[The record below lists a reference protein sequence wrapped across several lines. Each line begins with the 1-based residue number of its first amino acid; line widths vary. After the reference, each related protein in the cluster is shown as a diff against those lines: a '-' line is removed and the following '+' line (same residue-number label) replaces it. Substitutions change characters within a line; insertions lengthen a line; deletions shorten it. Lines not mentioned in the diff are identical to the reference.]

1 MDPVGLT
8 SMAQNNTPLAEYSA
22 SLLILTDT
30 IFRGSEFMIL
40 ADSQDFL
47 AFFMINEKRQTTN
60 DKRQTTNDKRQTN
73 INTQLGN
80 DPAQFK

>member
-1 MDPVGLT
+1 MYHRHMDPAGLT

-47 AFFMINEKRQTTN
+47 AAFFMINEKRQTTN
-60 DKRQTTNDKRQTN
+60 DKRQAN

>member
-1 MDPVGLT
+1 MDPVGD
-8 SMAQNNTPLAEYSA
+8 MAQNNTPLAEYSA
-22 SLLILTDT
+22 SLLILADT

-60 DKRQTTNDKRQTN
+60 DKRQAN

-80 DPAQFK
+80 DSAQFK

>member
-47 AFFMINEKRQTTN
+47 AAFFMINEKRQTTN
-60 DKRQTTNDKRQTN
+60 DKRQAN

>member
-8 SMAQNNTPLAEYSA
+8 SMAQNNTPLAEYLA
-22 SLLILTDT
+22 SLLILADT
-30 IFRGSEFMIL
+30 IFRGSEFMML
-40 ADSQDFL
+40 VDSQDFL
-47 AFFMINEKRQTTN
+47 AAFFMINEKRQTTN
-60 DKRQTTNDKRQTN
+60 DKRQAN

>member
-47 AFFMINEKRQTTN
+47 AAFFMINEKRQTTN
-60 DKRQTTNDKRQTN
+60 DKRQENV
-73 INTQLGN
+73 NTQLGN